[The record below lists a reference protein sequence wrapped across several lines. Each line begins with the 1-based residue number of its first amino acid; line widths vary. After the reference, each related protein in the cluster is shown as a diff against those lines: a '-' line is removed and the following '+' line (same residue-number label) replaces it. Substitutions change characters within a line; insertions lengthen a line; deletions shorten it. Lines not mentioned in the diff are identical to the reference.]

1 MRPGGQATIRV
12 TGRFTPTPGTGFPR
26 VTVGDP
32 VADAEFPVFV
42 AAQNFHEGAEG
53 PELPDRTAVR
63 RAVDGVAGYLDR
75 RMTRDG
81 GWAVAHPY
89 WPGQIRQDPQAIAV
103 LTQGYLKRAQSSHGG
118 PNEAR
123 ARRGLEWLVKHQRA
137 DGSFGLPWA
146 FGPHQ
151 GHFGEPAHYGGG
163 AATHAA
169 GDPLAV
175 VTIAAASALLE
186 GFKIYGN
193 SRYLASSV
201 RAMHYLLRGANGF
214 HWLDAQH
221 TRGSIPYCNLRPV
234 LPPTDPK
241 VRAHDDVLPAL
252 RDTAVEVYNIDG
264 AALSYLKALYVE
276 TGDKRLLTYGDAIAT
291 NLAGR
296 VLADGSIPYSWYE
309 SSPWSGGYA
318 NITFTGLLEYGEM
331 RGRKD
336 WVDRAGRGFSW
347 MANHARGGLV
357 PTEGYASVYGL
368 NLSGDVSTYVK
379 KAIDRQRADGSFSGG
394 TATRQD
400 AVMFAVLSDLL
411 LDMGG

>member
-1 MRPGGQATIRV
+1 MTL
-12 TGRFTPTPGTGFPR
+12 
-26 VTVGDP
+26 GDP
-32 VADAEFPVFV
+32 VAQAEFPVFV

-163 AATHAA
+163 PATHAA

-186 GFKIYGN
+186 GFKVYGN

-214 HWLDAQH
+214 QWLDAQH
-221 TRGSIPYCNLRPV
+221 TRGSIPYCNLRSGPPADRPEGARARRRTPRGARHPGRGLQHRRRRRCRSSRRCTSRPATSGSSPMATRLRTTSPRQVRGRRLDPV
-234 LPPTDPK
+234 LVVRDARPGPADTPT
-241 VRAHDDVLPAL
+241 
-252 RDTAVEVYNIDG
+252 
-264 AALSYLKALYVE
+264 LS
-276 TGDKRLLTYGDAIAT
+276 
-291 NLAGR
+291 
-296 VLADGSIPYSWYE
+296 
-309 SSPWSGGYA
+309 
-318 NITFTGLLEYGEM
+318 FTGLLEYGEM

-336 WVDRAGRGFSW
+336 WVAQAGRGFSW

-368 NLSGDVSTYVK
+368 NLSAGYRDVRQQGDPTGNGRTVRSAVG
-379 KAIDRQRADGSFSGG
+379 RRPG
-394 TATRQD
+394 TTP
-400 AVMFAVLSDLL
+400 
-411 LDMGG
+411 